1 MAWIQVQLF
10 WALALTCKFIQT
22 LNLQKIIKM
31 PLPGNSEKFTLL
43 TDAALNKSGVKI
55 FVMREDLVH
64 PILGGNKF
72 RKLKYNL
79 IKAKAENKTTL
90 VTFGGAYSNH
100 IAATAFAGKEN
111 GFKTIGI
118 IRGEKTEPLNLT
130 LKRAAACGM
139 KLIYVDRTR
148 YRDKEAALNV
158 ALKNHETKNYY
169 IIPEGG
175 NNAEGFKGCAEIVSD
190 IDFDFDYICVPCGT
204 GITLA
209 GIASS
214 LKRHQK
220 AIGIS
225 VMKNN
230 PVIVE
235 NVKNLLKQAN
245 FQLSTF
251 NFQFFDDYHFRG
263 YAKSTSELDEFVKD
277 FTNTNKIE
285 IEPIYT
291 GKMLFGLYDLIKKH
305 HFKNG
310 AVIVAVHTGG
320 LQYLK

>member
-1 MAWIQVQLF
+1 
-10 WALALTCKFIQT
+10 
-22 LNLQKIIKM
+22 M
-31 PLPGNSEKFTLL
+31 PLPANSEQFTLL
-43 TDAALNKSGVKI
+43 TDAALNKSRVKI

-64 PILGGNKF
+64 PIVGGNKF

-79 IKAKAENKTTL
+79 IKATAENKTTL
-90 VTFGGAYSNH
+90 VTFGGAFSNH

-118 IRGEKTEPLNLT
+118 IRGEKTESLNLT

-139 KLIYVDRTR
+139 QLIFIDRTT

-175 NNAEGFKGCAEIVSD
+175 NNAEGFRGCAEIVND
-190 IDFDFDYICVPCGT
+190 IHFDFDYICLPCGT
-204 GITLA
+204 GTTLA
-209 GIASS
+209 GITSS
-214 LKRHQK
+214 LKPHQK

-230 PVIVE
+230 PEIME
-235 NVKNLLKQAN
+235 NTKQLLKQAN
-245 FQLSTF
+245 LQSSIF
-251 NFQFFDDYHFRG
+251 NIQYFDDYHFRG
-263 YAKSTSELDEFVKD
+263 YAKATMELDEFVKH
-277 FTNTNKIE
+277 FTGVNKIE

-291 GKMLFGLYDLIKKH
+291 GKMFFGLYDLIKKH
-305 HFKNG
+305 HFKKS

-320 LQYLK
+320 LQYLLTT